1 MATTAQPIINHA
13 RRLCAKATEGNKFI
27 TRKIIGAVIKDLREV
42 RLSQSNAPLFGEIDQ
57 AIEDLAQFA

>member
-13 RRLCAKATEGNKFI
+13 RRLCAKATEGNRFV
-27 TRKIIGAVIKDLREV
+27 TRKVIGATLRDLREV

-57 AIEDLAQFA
+57 AIEDLAKFA